1 MPNNNETNINQT
13 TNNSSEYNQM
23 VKSWIETEDKINTLM
38 KSLKD
43 LRDEK
48 KQFENFIID
57 YMEEHDVS
65 DVTITEGRIK
75 KNVLKTKGGFNEKV
89 ILEGLAEI
97 TKDDT
102 KAKDITKVIAQKRET
117 KEKKYLK
124 KVKNNKS

>member
-1 MPNNNETNINQT
+1 MPNNNESNLNQT
-13 TNNSSEYNQM
+13 AVVNSTEYYQM

-48 KQFENFIID
+48 KQFENFIIE

-65 DVTITEGRIK
+65 DVTITEGRIR

-124 KVKNNKS
+124 KVKK

>member
-1 MPNNNETNINQT
+1 MPNNNESNLNQT
-13 TNNSSEYNQM
+13 AGGNSTEYNQM

-48 KQFENFIID
+48 KQFENFIIE

-65 DVTITEGRIK
+65 DVTITEGRVR

-117 KEKKYLK
+117 KEKKFLK
-124 KVKNNKS
+124 KVKKQ